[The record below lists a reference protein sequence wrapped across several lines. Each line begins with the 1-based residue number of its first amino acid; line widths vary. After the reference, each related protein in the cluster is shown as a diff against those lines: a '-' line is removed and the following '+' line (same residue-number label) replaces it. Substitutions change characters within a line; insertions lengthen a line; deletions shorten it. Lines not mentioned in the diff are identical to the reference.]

1 MAQSAAE
8 RQRAYRQRR
17 LTDGTDVRLDVM
29 VSATTAAA
37 LQRLARHQG
46 LSQRA
51 TLEQVLAQAEA
62 AAIAG
67 MHDTAGYFSVTG

>member
-1 MAQSAAE
+1 MAQTAAQ
-8 RQRAYRQRR
+8 RQQAFRQRR

-51 TLEQVLAQAEA
+51 MLERLLADAEQTVIATLPDPA
-62 AAIAG
+62 AYL
-67 MHDTAGYFSVTG
+67 DVTG